1 MIFFVLYA
9 SSQSEQAAM
18 QPVRANELTKPRTKS
33 SSTCSGIRSETLLYM
48 RILITRWFLISC
60 SLISINRSSLCLYAS
75 WNAGV
80 GRTKT
85 SKEPYQ
91 TLSPPT
97 EVKRGRGWLRKTSVM
112 PTKAISGGR
121 LRAQPCVIRV
131 LPPPPPVAKRRA
143 SHPICVCPHINNTHW
158 GSEDSVLNR
167 AVYSLAAMH
176 HTCESNCVYRTQQVR
191 NSAIR
196 VSNIYSITVA
206 TVGT

>member
-1 MIFFVLYA
+1 MN
-9 SSQSEQAAM
+9 S
-18 QPVRANELTKPRTKS
+18 PKPRTKS

-97 EVKRGRGWLRKTSVM
+97 EVKRGRGWLHKTSVM
-112 PTKAISGGR
+112 ATKAISGGR
-121 LRAQPCVIRV
+121 LRTQPCVIRV
-131 LPPPPPVAKRRA
+131 SPLPPWQSVGYHIPYVRA
-143 SHPICVCPHINNTHW
+143 HISTTHTGALKILYPTELYILW
-158 GSEDSVLNR
+158 QPCTIHVSQTVSIAHSRLE
-167 AVYSLAAMH
+167 
-176 HTCESNCVYRTQQVR
+176 TQQYV
-191 NSAIR
+191 
-196 VSNIYSITVA
+196 
-206 TVGT
+206 